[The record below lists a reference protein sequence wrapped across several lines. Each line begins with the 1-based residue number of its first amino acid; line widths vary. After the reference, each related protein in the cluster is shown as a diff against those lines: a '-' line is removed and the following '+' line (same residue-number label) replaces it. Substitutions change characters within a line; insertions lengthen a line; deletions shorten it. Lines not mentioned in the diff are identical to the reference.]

1 MSKSNERVIT
11 AQSYVSE
18 SFFSATIDDLFQ
30 DLSAKYAVSCDLVFG
45 LRDSG
50 ITRRSSGNMFG
61 PESVYIREPDMT
73 VVNHKK
79 RLFSDVFEPGYS
91 LGDFLRIIYAIKHE
105 ERHLQQYKAIS
116 EGKCYDGLT
125 DDKVSYIA
133 KEVLAMTN
141 NGTYYHQGYTDPFY
155 DNGSHM
161 LMELDAQQYAI
172 RSLYSYCEKEYGR
185 DKAEDLVFD
194 IITSELFVLSDHRKS
209 SKDYIEIPRDKIKY
223 DEEESKWV
231 VKDFTCNDVLK
242 LYEEEINRT
251 LIENRRRYITRDSY
265 YIPELHAYKG
275 EDKKLL
281 PVKDSVFEWLENNV
295 DNTFDFSTF
304 PDYFGTSGD
313 VDKFVIIVTDCILK
327 QRGNDRDLKSIV
339 EKTDCIKNES
349 FVWNEQIFIDMF
361 QNEKP
366 NHQFSFDKY
375 KMKQD
380 LERRLQTVQDNAE
393 DKGLISNEEIN
404 IERGG
409 IE

>member
-1 MSKSNERVIT
+1 MKYSNFLNHEY
-11 AQSYVSE
+11 AY
-18 SFFSATIDDLFQ
+18 FKMKKLFQ
-30 DLSAKYAVSCDLVFG
+30 DSSKDLGIPFSFGFTGDDAVGRTFL
-45 LRDSG
+45 
-50 ITRRSSGNMFG
+50 
-61 PESVYIREPDMT
+61 ESNSLKPHHVYISYFETNNRGGFVDRLVDVIDIKAFLK
-73 VVNHKK
+73 VV
-79 RLFSDVFEPGYS
+79 
-91 LGDFLRIIYAIKHE
+91 YALKHE
-105 ERHLQQYKAIS
+105 ERHVQQYKAMN
-116 EGKCYDGLT
+116 EAVCYEDLT
-125 DDKVSYIA
+125 DDKVSCMA
-133 KEVLAMTN
+133 KEVLAIATN
-141 NGTYYHQGYTDPFY
+141 DIYYHQKDRDFFY
-155 DNGSHM
+155 DNGAHM
-161 LMELDAQQYAI
+161 LTELDAQVYAI
-172 RSLYSYCEKEYGR
+172 KSLYSYCEKEYGR

-209 SKDYIEIPRDKIKY
+209 GKDYIEIPRDKIKY

-349 FVWNEQIFIDMF
+349 FVWNEQVFIDMF

-366 NHQFSFDKY
+366 KHQFSFDKY

-393 DKGLISNEEIN
+393 EKGLVSNEEIN